1 MFVADKD
8 RLDIAVLIE
17 ISDEVERVSGKP
29 KNSVDTLCLESFDHH
44 LPGSKSC
51 HYSTLRIVLIW
62 PSCCW
67 AGWLPWIDRADR

>member
-17 ISDEVERVSGKP
+17 IRDEVERVSGKP

-44 LPGSKSC
+44 LPGSQFC
-51 HYSTLRIVLIW
+51 HCTILRIVLMR
-62 PSCCW
+62 PSCCR
-67 AGWLPWIDRADR
+67 AGWLP